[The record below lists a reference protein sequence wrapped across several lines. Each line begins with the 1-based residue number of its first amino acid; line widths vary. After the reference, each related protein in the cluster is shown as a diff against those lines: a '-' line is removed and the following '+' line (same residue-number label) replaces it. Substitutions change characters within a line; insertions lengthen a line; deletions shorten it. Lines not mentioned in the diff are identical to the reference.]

1 MCKPSNLP
9 KIAEYIDNSYDDT
22 INEIESNIV
31 TGELDKEKLKYE
43 VALYKEEDDNSND
56 VGQVVTIGTLLQLRV
71 AVTSDNDQWRHV
83 SLQKLILSPSR
94 TDPEAPGHVVLVS
107 GGCRVAQYGEIVPR
121 DPWTEVGD
129 REVRINFEAVMLDVT
144 RSQES
149 RMWIHVNTRACKYK
163 RQCQAQCINEEQFRY
178 VRSVNSNS
186 KVGIGS
192 LVTARRLEVLEDV
205 VVRSDGL
212 DVNNDDDD
220 YEDYLEDST
229 DFSENI
235 VLSVI
240 RPGDGYYLPAPAP
253 NSNQNN
259 INLSSETTKLI
270 SDCSTFLIF
279 GIMMG
284 CLLIVASIMMCLL
297 AYRLNT
303 MASTYK
309 VISVSYLFIY
319 KTLVI

>member
-9 KIAEYIDNSYDDT
+9 KIAEYIDNSYDET

-121 DPWTEVGD
+121 DPWTEVGE

-192 LVTARRLEVLEDV
+192 LLTARRLEVLDDV

-212 DVNNDDDD
+212 DVNNDDDN

-240 RPGDGYYLPAPAP
+240 RPGDGYYLPAPAS

-309 VISVSYLFIY
+309 VISVPSLTFIH
-319 KTLVI
+319 L